1 MNDENPYASPSS
13 SPTDASSGYR
23 LETDVVLPLTETVV
37 FDAVLLSKHE
47 QSMAGCVRPAL
58 RAAAIVVGLA
68 AGVFAVGLLVSI
80 NRANDLDAPAVVAV
94 IGMVFGIPAVALIAW
109 AIYQPQISMWQLR
122 RVLRKQGVET
132 EQVHYTVS
140 AESLTVKNKIEVR
153 EIPWGSFVARY
164 ETPDFV
170 IFHLKDGRQQ
180 LFPIAQLSPE
190 FLDVLRNG

>member
-1 MNDENPYASPSS
+1 MRGCRLKRYYERMNDENPYASPSS

-94 IGMVFGIPAVALIAW
+94 IGMVFGIPAVALIAYHESITKRARGGVSVFFSEWPTDFCISAW
-109 AIYQPQISMWQLR
+109 AM
-122 RVLRKQGVET
+122 
-132 EQVHYTVS
+132 
-140 AESLTVKNKIEVR
+140 
-153 EIPWGSFVARY
+153 
-164 ETPDFV
+164 
-170 IFHLKDGRQQ
+170 
-180 LFPIAQLSPE
+180 
-190 FLDVLRNG
+190 